1 VKKIFQRTG
10 LALVVAS
17 AVTVAHAADNAT
29 FDINAEIPADLN
41 VATTQNMD
49 FGLLSPGAAGGL
61 VTIDTAGAINY
72 GGDVTSAG
80 GTAQPAVVTLDSSTA
95 NLKVSLDT
103 PDVALVNAD
112 DNAITMNVSS
122 FTYQGGAG
130 ASSNEFTLDGTNTIT
145 LNVGATVGVGSNQAA
160 GVYTGTATVT
170 ATIL

>member
-1 VKKIFQRTG
+1 M
-10 LALVVAS
+10 VVAS
-17 AVTVAHAADNAT
+17 AVTVAHAANNAV
-29 FDINAEIPADLN
+29 FDINAEIPADLD

-49 FGLLSPGAAGGL
+49 FGLLNPGAGGGS

-80 GTAQPAVVTLDSSTA
+80 GTVQPAVVTLDSSTA

-103 PDVALVNAD
+103 PDVTLVNSAD
-112 DNAITMNVSS
+112 SNVTMTVSG

-130 ASSNEFTLDGTNTIT
+130 AGSNEFTLDGTNTTT
-145 LNVGATVGVGSNQAA
+145 LNVGATLLVGGNQLS
-160 GVYTGTATVT
+160 GTYTGQATVT